1 MITAITKGN
10 TKMSEIWFLSN
21 KSVFEK
27 KKNSFLL
34 KIKKI
39 KKRLN

>member
-27 KKNSFLL
+27 KKKILFYL
-34 KIKKI
+34 KL
-39 KKRLN
+39 KRLKKD

>member
-27 KKNSFLL
+27 KN
-34 KIKKI
+34 KKFFFT
-39 KKRLN
+39 